1 MTVAELSRLLSLEPL
16 SGETGMDREISG
28 GYVSDLLSDVL
39 GRIKDGYLWITM
51 QSHMNVV
58 AIAALRDL
66 PAVLIVNG
74 TTPAQEVIQKARDE
88 GIALLGTSLSAFE
101 AAGLIYNKLNR

>member
-1 MTVAELSRLLSLEPL
+1 MTVAELREIMSLESF
-16 SGETGMDREISG
+16 SGETGMDREIRG

-51 QSHMNVV
+51 QSHMNVI

-74 TTPAQEVIQKARDE
+74 SKPSDEVIQKARDE
-88 GIALLGTSLSAFE
+88 GIALLGTSLTAFE
-101 AAGLIYNKLNR
+101 AAGMIYNELNR

>member
-1 MTVAELSRLLSLEPL
+1 MNVAELNKSLSLKPF
-16 SGETGMDREISG
+16 SGETGMDRHIRG
-28 GYVSDLLSDVL
+28 GYVSDLLSDVM

-51 QSHMNVV
+51 QSHMNII

-88 GIALLGTSLSAFE
+88 GIALLGTSLTAFE
-101 AAGLIYNKLNR
+101 AAGLIYNELNR